1 MTQHHR
7 STARRIRRATTV
19 LVAGGAALLLG
30 AGTALAHVTVTPE
43 SVVAGGYTTI
53 GFRVPNES
61 DTANTT
67 KVEIQLPAD
76 TPFGFVSAQ
85 QIPGWTIDVIET
97 ALPAP
102 VTVGNFT
109 LDEAVTGVTFTAD
122 GAGLPPHEFTVFNL
136 LVGPVPDVASMQ
148 FPAVQTYDDGEVVSW
163 SEPTPGS
170 GEEPEHPAPQLT
182 ITPVDTATDQA
193 GTESAPSAP
202 ATDTTARVLGIAGIV
217 VGLAGVGT
225 GLVLARGRRSRA
237 VPDDRGAA

>member
-7 STARRIRRATTV
+7 STARRIRRVSTV
-19 LVAGGAALLLG
+19 LVAGAAALLLG
-30 AGTALAHVTVTPE
+30 TGTALAHVTVTPE
-43 SVVAGGYTTI
+43 TVTAGGYTTI

-67 KVEIQLPAD
+67 KVEIRLPTD

-85 QIPGWTIDVIET
+85 QIPGWTIEVDES

-109 LDEAVTGVTFTAD
+109 LDEAVTSVTFTAD
-122 GAGLPPHEFTVFNL
+122 GAGLPPHQFTVFTL
-136 LVGPVPDVASMQ
+136 LVGPVPDVASME

-163 SEPTPGS
+163 SDPTPAS
-170 GEEPEHPAPQLT
+170 GEEPEHPSPVLT
-182 ITPVDTATDQA
+182 IAPVDTASDQTQTA
-193 GTESAPSAP
+193 SAAEVP

-217 VGLAGVGT
+217 AGLAGVGT
-225 GLVLARGRRSRA
+225 GLVLARGRRRRA
-237 VPDDRGAA
+237 VPNDRGAA